1 MRRFFRAA
9 DIAFAAAIAVTLF
22 YPSAEGMQS
31 AYAAGLLVLVQ
42 IIFAAR
48 RVFGRDREAVV
59 ASGDALF
66 VVCVLL
72 FLWELLTAKL
82 EILDS
87 FLYPSPGVVVKMFID
102 EIPALLKGLLSSL
115 RLLLG
120 GYLLAVAVAVPAGLY
135 FGYKRRLKLA
145 SKPFAK
151 VLGPIPPLVY
161 IPYAIAI
168 LPTFRAASIF
178 IIFIGALWP
187 IFINTMNGVSDV
199 DKRVIDTAK
208 TLKLSDRQMIFLII
222 LPGSISSIMS
232 GANIGL
238 SFSFILLTSA
248 EMIGGTSGMGWYVKY
263 FSDFAN
269 YPKVIVGII
278 FIGIVVTIVTF
289 FFDSLERY
297 LLRWRK

>member
-1 MRRFFRAA
+1 
-9 DIAFAAAIAVTLF
+9 
-22 YPSAEGMQS
+22 
-31 AYAAGLLVLVQ
+31 
-42 IIFAAR
+42 
-48 RVFGRDREAVV
+48 
-59 ASGDALF
+59 
-66 VVCVLL
+66 
-72 FLWELLTAKL
+72 
-82 EILDS
+82 
-87 FLYPSPGVVVKMFID
+87 MFID

-199 DKRVIDTAK
+199 DKRVKDTAK
-208 TLKLSDRQMIFLII
+208 TLRLSDRQMIFLII